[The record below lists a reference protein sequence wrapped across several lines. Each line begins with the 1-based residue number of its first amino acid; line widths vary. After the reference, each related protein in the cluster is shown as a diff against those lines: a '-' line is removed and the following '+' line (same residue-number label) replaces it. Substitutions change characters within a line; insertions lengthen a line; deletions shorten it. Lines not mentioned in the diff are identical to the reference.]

1 MGMLDGKV
9 ALVTGGSSGIGFG
22 TALRLVEEGAF
33 VYATGRDTAKL
44 ERAAAALGEN
54 ARVLRADVTVRGD
67 LDAVASEI
75 REGHGRI
82 DIVFANA
89 GAAWYNTIAELTDE
103 QVSHGLDLDLKG
115 TIHTVQAALP
125 LMPDGSTIIV
135 NTSIT
140 KDMGLLTFGVYAATK
155 AGLRSFVRT
164 WTNELRDRRIRV
176 NAVSPGVIV
185 TESYEKD
192 LGVKGAKAFVD
203 RVVEEIPAGR
213 VGQPADI
220 GNAVVF
226 LASDQASYINGIELT
241 VDGGQTQIY
250 AGHN

>member
-9 ALVTGGSSGIGFG
+9 ALVTGGNSGIGFG

-75 REGHGRI
+75 RERHGRI

-89 GAAWYNTIAELTDE
+89 GAAWYNTIDELTDE
-103 QVSHGLDLDLKG
+103 QISHGLDLDLKG

-140 KDMGLLTFGVYAATK
+140 KDMGLPTFGVYAATK

-164 WTNELRDRRIRV
+164 WTNELRHRRIRV
-176 NAVSPGVIV
+176 NAVSPGIIV

-192 LGVKGAKAFVD
+192 MGVEGAKAYVE

-220 GNAVVF
+220 GNTVVF

>member
-9 ALVTGGSSGIGFG
+9 ALVTGGNSGIGFG

-75 REGHGRI
+75 RERHGRI

-89 GAAWYNTIAELTDE
+89 GAAWYNTIDELTDE
-103 QVSHGLDLDLKG
+103 QISRGLDLDLKG

-140 KDMGLLTFGVYAATK
+140 KDMGLPTFGVYAATK

-164 WTNELRDRRIRV
+164 WTNELRHRRIRV
-176 NAVSPGVIV
+176 NAVSPGIIV

-192 LGVKGAKAFVD
+192 MGVEGAKAYVE

-220 GNAVVF
+220 GNTVVF